1 MAEKIYTIPINEAF
15 DRYEGCP
22 LCYLID
28 KLQDSTLN
36 YCLGAAMMEPDVRIE
51 MNSKGFCQS
60 HGEKLSSM
68 KNKLGLA
75 LILETRLDQ
84 VIEKFQIPP
93 ATGKRIFIA
102 GRADGPDGTEELL
115 RLTGSCYVCEKIK
128 YTEGRYL
135 SNTVYLWDSDIRFRD
150 KLSRQPFFCLTH
162 FTHLLK
168 TAKKEMKS
176 SSYTGFYE
184 AMFKLESEYF
194 LQLRGEL
201 ARFSES
207 FDHRNAGKPM
217 GDEKYSIEKALSLLK

>member
-75 LILETRLDQ
+75 LILKPALTR
-84 VIEKFQIPP
+84 
-93 ATGKRIFIA
+93 
-102 GRADGPDGTEELL
+102 
-115 RLTGSCYVCEKIK
+115 
-128 YTEGRYL
+128 
-135 SNTVYLWDSDIRFRD
+135 
-150 KLSRQPFFCLTH
+150 
-162 FTHLLK
+162 
-168 TAKKEMKS
+168 
-176 SSYTGFYE
+176 
-184 AMFKLESEYF
+184 
-194 LQLRGEL
+194 
-201 ARFSES
+201 
-207 FDHRNAGKPM
+207 
-217 GDEKYSIEKALSLLK
+217 